1 MRTATLT
8 LFALLALTTEIAQA
22 GPFNQSCLD
31 NEAIMTSV
39 QTTSENKLRFGDRGQ
54 LSDEDVSQIASV
66 QPQASCARLGDR
78 GQLSEDDISQ
88 IASVQPSS
96 VEPLKPILLTGVRG
110 HRGQLG
116 EEDIAQIRSVRPVGA
131 IMLPAGY
138 N

>member
-22 GPFNQSCLD
+22 GPFNQSCLE

-39 QTTSENKLRFGDRGQ
+39 QTTSANKLRFGDRGQ
-54 LSDEDVSQIASV
+54 LSE
-66 QPQASCARLGDR
+66 
-78 GQLSEDDISQ
+78 EDISQ

-116 EEDIAQIRSVRPVGA
+116 EEDIAQIRSVQPVGA